1 MARTAQPEPRRTPVL
16 LVVAAGT
23 AVTTATALAAGT
35 MAAAAADKAQTSL
48 SIRSAKSDVRPGN
61 ADRISGALI
70 ANGRGPLAGKTVA
83 LKARPSDANSF
94 QTVDTATTGDN
105 GRVVFVVH
113 PGETT
118 RYVLVFTGDDNDQRA
133 RSGVVRVA
141 VTKRAPTTLSI
152 RLAQRVIQPGDS
164 DTIRGDL
171 RSEHHGLANRRI
183 VLQSRVP
190 GAHWSRAAVART
202 GEHGF
207 VQFLVTPADTT
218 RYRLVFHGNDRR
230 QPTRS
235 GVVTVHVQQ
244 PSSLS
249 IRLAL
254 GEVSE
259 GESDVISGGLQGDGH
274 GLRGRLVHLME
285 RPTGTTT
292 WTEVDSARTNKN
304 GHVAFTVTPPAGQD
318 DYQLAFAGGP
328 NFAACQ
334 SGVVTVT
341 VD

>member
-1 MARTAQPEPRRTPVL
+1 MARTAQPSRRRTPVL
-16 LVVAAGT
+16 LVVTAGT
-23 AVTTATALAAGT
+23 ALTTATALAAGT
-35 MAAAAADKAQTSL
+35 VAAAAAQKAQTSL
-48 SIRSAKSDVRPGN
+48 SIRSAKSDVRPGQ
-61 ADRISGALI
+61 ADRISGSLI
-70 ANGRGPLAGKTVA
+70 ANGDGPVAGRTIA
-83 LKARPSDANSF
+83 LKARPGDANGF
-94 QTVDTATTGDN
+94 TTIDTAATGDN
-105 GRVVFVVH
+105 GHVVFVVH
-113 PGETT
+113 PSETT
-118 RYVLVFTGDDNDQRA
+118 RYVLVFTGDDSDTRA
-133 RSGVVRVA
+133 RSGTLRVA
-141 VTKRAPTTLSI
+141 VTKRATTTLSI

-164 DTIRGDL
+164 DTISGDL
-171 RSEHHGLANRRI
+171 RSEHHGLANRRV
-183 VLQSRVP
+183 VLQSRMP

-207 VQFLVTPADTT
+207 VQFVVTPADTT

-230 QPTRS
+230 QPTHS

-254 GEVSE
+254 GEISE
-259 GESDVISGGLQGDGH
+259 GQSDVVSGGLQGDGH

-292 WTEVDSARTNKN
+292 WTEVGSARAGTN

-318 DYQLAFAGGP
+318 DYQLVFAGGP
-328 NFAACQ
+328 NYDACQ